1 MIVFIDPANAN
12 FIDLVPEFMLYLL
25 IVLFLRLL
33 FYGADLLFLKKKK
46 QTPNLFIQNDH
57 LRQKLYENQKIKTKY
72 LNDPELL
79 SLLKQLETNNATALH
94 RYVNTW
100 SKVRLSFF
108 QAILGSI
115 PLYFA
120 IRWEWDESIITY
132 LKNIMAFF

>member
-1 MIVFIDPANAN
+1 MIVFIDLAITN
-12 FIDLVPEFMLYLL
+12 FIDLVPEFILYLL

-33 FYGADLLFLKKKK
+33 FFGADLLFLKKKK

-79 SLLKQLETNNATALH
+79 TLLKQLETNNATALH

-108 QAILGSI
+108 QAILGAI
-115 PLYFA
+115 PMYFA

>member
-1 MIVFIDPANAN
+1 MIVFIDLAITN
-12 FIDLVPEFMLYLL
+12 FIDLVPEFILYLL

-33 FYGADLLFLKKKK
+33 FFGADLLFLKKKK

-79 SLLKQLETNNATALH
+79 TLLKQLETNNATALH

-108 QAILGSI
+108 QAILGAI

-120 IRWEWDESIITY
+120 IRWESDESIITY

>member
-1 MIVFIDPANAN
+1 MIVFIDLAITN
-12 FIDLVPEFMLYLL
+12 FIDLVPEFILYLL

-33 FYGADLLFLKKKK
+33 FFGADLLFLKKKK
-46 QTPNLFIQNDH
+46 QTTNLFIQNDH
-57 LRQKLYENQKIKTKY
+57 LRQKLYENQKIKAKY

-108 QAILGSI
+108 QAILGAI

-120 IRWEWDESIITY
+120 IRWESEETIITY

>member
-1 MIVFIDPANAN
+1 
-12 FIDLVPEFMLYLL
+12 MLYLL

-57 LRQKLYENQKIKTKY
+57 LRQKLYENQKIKAKY

-108 QAILGSI
+108 QAILGAI
-115 PLYFA
+115 PMYFA

>member
-12 FIDLVPEFMLYLL
+12 FIDLVPEFMLYLV
-25 IVLFLRLL
+25 IVVFLRLL

-46 QTPNLFIQNDH
+46 QKPNLFIQNDH
-57 LRQKLYENQKIKTKY
+57 LRQKLYENQKIKAKY

-108 QAILGSI
+108 QAILGAI
-115 PLYFA
+115 PMYFA
-120 IRWEWDESIITY
+120 IRREWDESIITY